1 MKKKTLY
8 WNTFT
13 FIHLGVVHGCLVLY
27 MSRIVAL
34 LSLSVH
40 KAQNIRKKQPTP
52 IQTDLTSTQ

>member
-1 MKKKTLY
+1 MKKTLY

-40 KAQNIRKKQPTP
+40 KAQNIRKKTP
-52 IQTDLTSTQ
+52 YPYSNRFD